1 MASDERRLYKGTPAG
16 VTGGGEVKR
25 ERPQP
30 GISKLGRMGLN
41 LPERADLTQ
50 LAVAGSP

>member
-25 ERPQP
+25 ERPNP
-30 GISKLGRMGLN
+30 VFPN
-41 LPERADLTQ
+41 W
-50 LAVAGSP
+50 AGWD